1 MFKCHN
7 LQTTNMIVDVLFLSN
22 PAVPFDPRSREVTL
36 SLMYQDDIIKI
47 GHVFEVR
54 YLRASKKV

>member
-1 MFKCHN
+1 MFKCRN
-7 LQTTNMIVDVLFLSN
+7 LETANMIVDVLFLSN

-54 YLRASKKV
+54 HLRASKKV

>member
-54 YLRASKKV
+54 DLRASKKV

>member
-1 MFKCHN
+1 
-7 LQTTNMIVDVLFLSN
+7 MIVDVLFLSN
-22 PAVPFDPRSREVTL
+22 RAFLFDTEGRESTL

-54 YLRASKKV
+54 YLRTSKKL

>member
-1 MFKCHN
+1 MFECCN
-7 LQTTNMIVDVLFLSN
+7 LETANMIVDVLFLSN
-22 PAVPFDPRSREVTL
+22 PPVPFDPESRGISL

-47 GHVFEVR
+47 GHVFEVW

>member
-1 MFKCHN
+1 MFKCRN
-7 LQTTNMIVDVLFLSN
+7 LQTANMIVDVLFLSN

>member
-1 MFKCHN
+1 
-7 LQTTNMIVDVLFLSN
+7 MIVDVLFLSN

-36 SLMYQDDIIKI
+36 SLMYQDDVIKI